1 MRNKIT
7 AIILLCLVGVSC
19 STDKLD
25 VDVSDVDLDLEFDR
39 FEKSMFAGQS
49 PEEMHTINADLIE
62 RGGELYEFYVY
73 DMLRSGSV
81 YDDSIGE
88 YLWYFV
94 SDSMMQMVNSDLET
108 EFSDFTEIETQLTDA
123 FKHLK
128 YHMPDAPVPYK
139 IITYNSAY
147 SFGVISTDN
156 VIGIGLEM
164 FLGPEN
170 RIVKEIRFPVYMKEK
185 MRREYLPVD
194 VAQSWLTANV
204 VGDER
209 GETFLS
215 SMIYFGKLMYLLEAM
230 MPEFEEHL
238 IARYTKEEYD
248 YAMASEYSIWQYLM
262 DMNWIY
268 SVDMKVKL
276 RFFEE
281 APTTV
286 GIDDSP
292 GRIGQF
298 MGWQMVRAY
307 MEKNEDVSVAELLN
321 ETSETKILKAY
332 KPQENE

>member
-1 MRNKIT
+1 MKNKIA
-7 AIILLCLVGVSC
+7 AIIFLSLVGASC

-25 VDVSDVDLDLEFDR
+25 VDVSAIELDLKFDR
-39 FEKSMFAGQS
+39 FEKTMFEGES
-49 PEEMHTINADLIE
+49 PEQMTEINADLIE

-81 YDDSIGE
+81 YDDSIGH

-94 SDSMMQMVNSDLET
+94 SDSMMQMVNSDLEV
-108 EFSDFTEIETQLTDA
+108 EFNDFTGVEDQLTAA
-123 FKHLK
+123 FKHLN
-128 YHMPDAPVPYK
+128 YHLPNEPVPNK

-147 SFGVISTDN
+147 SYGVISTDS
-156 VIGIGLEM
+156 VIGLGLEM

-204 VGDER
+204 VGDDR

-215 SMIYFGKLMYLLEAM
+215 SMIYFGKLMYIMEAM
-230 MPEFEEHL
+230 MPDADKHL
-238 IARYTKEEYD
+238 IARYTAEEYD
-248 YAMASEYSIWQYLM
+248 YAMASEYSIWQYLIDM
-262 DMNWIY
+262 DWLY
-268 SVDMKVKL
+268 SVDMKVQL

-292 GRIGQF
+292 GRTGQF
-298 MGWQMVRAY
+298 MGWQMVRSY
-307 MEKNEDVSVAELLN
+307 MKANEEVTVEDLLN
-321 ETSETKILKAY
+321 ETNETKILKAY
-332 KPQENE
+332 KPKENE

>member
-1 MRNKIT
+1 MRNIIT
-7 AIILLCLVGVSC
+7 VIILLSLVVMSC

-25 VDVSDVDLDLEFDR
+25 VDVSAIELDLEFDR
-39 FEKSMFAGQS
+39 FEKAMFAGES
-49 PEEMHTINADLIE
+49 ADEMRTVNTDLIA

-94 SDSMMQMVNSDLET
+94 SDSMMQLVNSDLET
-108 EFSDFTEIETQLTDA
+108 EFSDFTEIEDHLIDA
-123 FKHLK
+123 FKHLN
-128 YHMPDAPVPYK
+128 YHLPDARVPNK
-139 IITYNSAY
+139 IITYNSAF
-147 SFGVISTDN
+147 SFGVISSDS

-170 RIVKEIRFPVYMKEK
+170 SIVKEIRFPVYMKEK
-185 MRREYLPVD
+185 MRREFLPVD
-194 VAQSWLTANV
+194 VSQSWLAANV

-215 SMIYFGKLMYLLEAM
+215 SMIYFGKLMYTLEAM
-230 MPEFEEHL
+230 MPEFDEHL
-238 IARYTKEEYD
+238 IMRYTKDEYD
-248 YAMASEYSIWQYLM
+248 YARASEYSIWQYLVDM
-262 DMNWIY
+262 DWIY

-298 MGWQMVRAY
+298 MGWQMVRSY
-307 MEKNEDVSVAELLN
+307 MNANEEVTLEELLG

-332 KPQENE
+332 KPKENE

>member
-7 AIILLCLVGVSC
+7 AIILLCLVVTSC

-25 VDVSDVDLDLEFDR
+25 VDVSAIELDLEFDR
-39 FEKSMFAGQS
+39 FEKSMFAGES
-49 PEEMHTINADLIE
+49 PDEMRTVNADLIE

-94 SDSMMQMVNSDLET
+94 SDSMMQLVNSDMET
-108 EFSDFTEIETQLTDA
+108 EFADFTQIEDQLTDA
-123 FKHLK
+123 FKHLR
-128 YHMPDAPVPYK
+128 YHLPDALVPNK
-139 IITYNSAY
+139 IITYNSAF
-147 SFGVISTDN
+147 SFGVISSDS
-156 VIGIGLEM
+156 VIGVGLEM

-170 RIVKEIRFPVYMKEK
+170 SIVKEIRFPVYMKEK
-185 MRREYLPVD
+185 MRREYMPVD

-204 VGDER
+204 VGDDR

-215 SMIYFGKLMYLLEAM
+215 SMIYFGKLMYTLEAM

-238 IARYTKEEYD
+238 IVRYTKDEYD
-248 YAMASEYSIWQYLM
+248 YARASEYSIWQYLVDM
-262 DMNWIY
+262 DWIY

-298 MGWQMVRAY
+298 MGWQMVRSY
-307 MEKNEDVSVAELLN
+307 MNANEDVTLEELLK

-332 KPQENE
+332 KPKENE

>member
-1 MRNKIT
+1 MRNKIS

-25 VDVSDVDLDLEFDR
+25 VDASTIELDLKFDR
-39 FEKSMFAGQS
+39 FEKSMFAGES
-49 PEEMHTINADLIE
+49 PEQMTEINADLIQ

-81 YDDSIGE
+81 YDDSIGQ

-94 SDSMMQMVNSDLET
+94 SDSMMQLVNSDLES
-108 EFSDFTEIETQLTDA
+108 EFSDFGIIEEQLIEA
-123 FKHLK
+123 FKHQK
-128 YHMPDAPVPYK
+128 YHLPNAPVPSK

-147 SFGVISTDN
+147 SFGVISTDSA
-156 VIGIGLEM
+156 IGIGLEM

-185 MRREYLPVD
+185 MRKEYLPID

-215 SMIYFGKLMYLLEAM
+215 NMIYFGKLMYLIEAM
-230 MPEFEEHL
+230 MPDFEENL
-238 IARYTKEEYD
+238 IVRYTKDEYD
-248 YAMASEYSIWQYLM
+248 YAIASEYSIWKYLIDM
-262 DMNWIY
+262 DWMY

-286 GIDDSP
+286 GIDESP

-298 MGWQMVRAY
+298 MGWQMVRSY
-307 MEKNEDVSVAELLN
+307 MNANEEVTVEELLN
-321 ETSETKILKAY
+321 ETSETTILKAY
-332 KPQENE
+332 KPKENE